1 MDTTNVIEIF
11 SSIQGEG
18 LYVGARQLF
27 VRLPGCN
34 LNCSY
39 CDTKES
45 HKTPKDC
52 RIETRAGSRSFA
64 VCPNPVEGAFLKEK
78 IEEML
83 DTVPHQAISVT
94 GGEPLCH
101 PSVIRELAQFR
112 VPVYLETN
120 GTMWEALREVLA
132 AVDIISMDIKL
143 PSITGRDCFKEH
155 EVFLHTAKGKEL
167 FVKMVVAA
175 ETTEEEVMQAVD
187 MIARADRSIPLI
199 LQPVTPTGKIHAIDA
214 ETMLRY
220 QELALTRLS
229 DVRVIP
235 QTHKFLGQL

>member
-34 LNCSY
+34 LNCCY

-45 HKTPKDC
+45 HVTPDRC
-52 RIETRAGSRSFA
+52 RIEMRAGSRSFKA
-64 VCPNPVEGAFLKEK
+64 YQNPVEGAFLKEK
-78 IEEML
+78 IQEML
-83 DTVPHQAISVT
+83 DALPHQAISVT

-120 GTMWEALREVLA
+120 GTMWEALREVMSA
-132 AVDIISMDIKL
+132 IDIISMDIKL
-143 PSITGRDCFKEH
+143 PSITGKDCWREH
-155 EVFLHTAKGKEL
+155 EVFLHTAKEKEL

-175 ETTEEEVMQAVD
+175 ETTEEEVMQAVE
-187 MIARADRSIPLI
+187 MVARADRSIPII
-199 LQPVTPTGKIHAIDA
+199 LQPVTPTGTIHAIDA

-220 QELALTRLS
+220 QEMALAHLK

>member
-34 LNCSY
+34 LNCAY

-45 HKTPKDC
+45 HKTPAQC
-52 RIETRAGSRSFA
+52 RIETYAGSRSFKTY
-64 VCPNPVEGAFLKEK
+64 PNPVEGSFLKEK

-83 DTVPHQAISVT
+83 DAVSHQAISVT

-101 PSVIRELAQFR
+101 PSVIRELAQFC

-120 GTMWEALREVLA
+120 GTMWEALREVIS

-155 EVFLHTAKGKEL
+155 DVFLNTAKEKEL
-167 FVKMVVAA
+167 FVKLVVAA
-175 ETTEEEVMQAVD
+175 ETTEEEVMQAIEMV
-187 MIARADRSIPLI
+187 ARAGKTIPLI
-199 LQPVTPTGKIHAIDA
+199 LQPVTPTGKIHAISA
-214 ETMLRY
+214 EEMLRY
-220 QELALTRLS
+220 QEMALAHLN

>member
-1 MDTTNVIEIF
+1 MDKTNVIEIF

-45 HKTPKDC
+45 HKVPQFC
-52 RIETRAGSRSFA
+52 RLETQAGSRAFA
-64 VCPNPVEGAFLKEK
+64 MRLNPVDGEVLRVK
-78 IEEML
+78 IQKML
-83 DTVPHQAISVT
+83 DEVPHQAISVT

-101 PSVIRELAQFR
+101 PSVIHDLAQFR
-112 VPVYLETN
+112 VPIYLETN
-120 GTMWEALREVLA
+120 GTMWEALRRVIS

-143 PSITGRDCFKEH
+143 PSITGRDCMKEH
-155 EVFLHTAKGKEL
+155 EVFLHTAKEKEV
-167 FVKMVVAA
+167 FVKMVVAS
-175 ETTEEEVMQAVD
+175 ETTKEEVMQAVE
-187 MIARADRSIPLI
+187 MIARADASIPLI
-199 LQPVTPTGKIHAIDA
+199 LQPVTPNGNIHAIDA

-220 QELALTRLS
+220 QEMALTRLK